1 MQEISPQTSP
11 KLANLG
17 PPHLRD
23 ATRAWWESVASQ
35 FDLEPHH
42 VMLLTAAAEAWDR
55 LQDAREA
62 IVRDGAFVK
71 DRFKQLKAHPAVAV
85 ERDARIGF
93 ARLLRE
99 LNLDSEPSAEPRPP
113 PIAGRYL
120 P

>member
-1 MQEISPQTSP
+1 MEISPQTSP
-11 KLANLG
+11 KLASLG
-17 PPHLRD
+17 PSHLRD
-23 ATRAWWESVASQ
+23 STRIWWETVSSY

-55 LQDAREA
+55 LQEAREA
-62 IVRDGAFVK
+62 IAHDGAFVK
-71 DRFKQLKAHPAVAV
+71 DRFDQLKPHPALAV
-85 ERDARIGF
+85 ERDSRIGF